1 MPVLFENK
9 GQIGPIKDK
18 CSWERDKI
26 LTEPERGESE
36 QGKSQRKLKIP
47 SWETHER
54 TEAKRDQSKA
64 LGVLLLLGVAE
75 MQVLKTREPR
85 PSPVTGVAA
94 VRGALPA
101 PRCAPGVPELPKIA
115 ELLPLMG
122 LASVLG
128 WMLVCWTQWLHCWG
142 APRHQS
148 RVWAVEREAASV

>member
-9 GQIGPIKDK
+9 GQISPIKDK
-18 CSWERDKI
+18 CSWERDEI
-26 LTEPERGESE
+26 LTQPERGESE
-36 QGKSQRKLKIP
+36 RGKSQRKLKIP

-64 LGVLLLLGVAE
+64 LGVLLLLLGVAE

-85 PSPVTGVAA
+85 PSPVTRVAA

-101 PRCAPGVPELPKIA
+101 PRCAPGVPELPRIA

-128 WMLVCWTQWLHCWG
+128 WMGWRCLHCWG

>member
-26 LTEPERGESE
+26 LTQPERGESE
-36 QGKSQRKLKIP
+36 RGKSQRKLKIP
-47 SWETHER
+47 SWETHGR

-64 LGVLLLLGVAE
+64 LGVLLLLLGVAE
-75 MQVLKTREPR
+75 MQVLKTREPH

-101 PRCAPGVPELPKIA
+101 PRCAPGVPELPRIA

-128 WMLVCWTQWLHCWG
+128 WMGWRCLHCWG

-148 RVWAVEREAASV
+148 RVWAVEREAAPV